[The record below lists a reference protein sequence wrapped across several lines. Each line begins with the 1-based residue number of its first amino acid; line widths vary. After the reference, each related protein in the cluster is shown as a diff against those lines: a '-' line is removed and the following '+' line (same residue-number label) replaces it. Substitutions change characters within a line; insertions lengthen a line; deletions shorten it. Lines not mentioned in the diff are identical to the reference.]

1 MFSSQFAKESP
12 ERTEKVDKKPG
23 FWDWLWSGGAADE
36 EGKETLQQF
45 SSICPFVNGE
55 CFSLAEMILNSFAYV
70 MG

>member
-36 EGKETLQQF
+36 EGKEALCQF
-45 SSICPFVNGE
+45 SAICSESKMNVFH
-55 CFSLAEMILNSFAYV
+55 
-70 MG
+70 